1 MNQAKPDPRGQDG
14 LEPGAV
20 EPGSAEAVEA
30 TPGARGSAGARPGA
44 VGPEPAERDAVAAPA
59 VEPPLAVDAAGAEAA
74 LEKVAAGTVEPGA
87 VDSGAVEAGDP
98 RGDLRWGNVA
108 ALVRDAARRWAGR
121 EAVVDGRTRLDYAQL
136 GERVERAAAACLAA
150 GVEPG
155 DRVAV
160 WAPNTADWIVSALGA
175 VTAGAVL
182 VPLNTR
188 FKGAEAAYV
197 LQRSRARLLFVT
209 GTFLGTSYVASL
221 RRATTEAPA
230 PGTPGTATGPGSV
243 RASGTHSG
251 PGTPATGPAGPTRP
265 AAGAATGTGPVGTR
279 PRRGPLPGLPDL
291 EQVVVLADDAPAD
304 FRTWKDFLA
313 GGDAVPASAV
323 RARTDA
329 IPPDAPSD
337 IIFTSGTT
345 GSPKGAVI
353 THAQTLRCY
362 AVWSGLAGLR
372 EGDRYLIVNPFFH
385 TFGYKAG
392 IIACLM
398 RGATMVPQPVFDV
411 DTVLANI
418 AAERISVL
426 PGPPTL
432 HQSLLDHPQREHHDL
447 SALRLV
453 VTGAAVVPL
462 QLVER
467 LRTELRIAT
476 VLTAYGL
483 SEAGGIVTMCRRGD
497 PAEVVAATSGRA
509 IPGTELRITGPDG
522 SACPPGT
529 PGEVRV
535 RGYHVM
541 RGYFEDPEGTARTLT
556 PDGWLRTGDVG
567 VLDAAGNLRITD
579 RIKDMFIVGGFNAY
593 PAEIEQLLG
602 LHPDVADVA
611 VVGIPDPRLGE
622 VGKAYAVRRPGSTL
636 TADDLIAWS
645 RREMANYKVPR
656 EVEFVPSL
664 PRNASGKILKTR
676 LRDSRH

>member
-1 MNQAKPDPRGQDG
+1 MEEG
-14 LEPGAV
+14 
-20 EPGSAEAVEA
+20 
-30 TPGARGSAGARPGA
+30 
-44 VGPEPAERDAVAAPA
+44 
-59 VEPPLAVDAAGAEAA
+59 AGAEGFAHDAGAA
-74 LEKVAAGTVEPGA
+74 PGA
-87 VDSGAVEAGDP
+87 GSADP
-98 RGDLRWGNVA
+98 RGDLRWATVGG
-108 ALVRDAARRWAGR
+108 LVRDAAERYGDR
-121 EAVVDGRTRLDYAQL
+121 EAVVDGRVRITYAEL
-136 GERVERAAAACLAA
+136 GARVERAAAACLAA
-150 GVEPG
+150 GTEPG

-160 WAPNTADWIVSALGA
+160 WAPNTLEWIVSALGA
-175 VTAGAVL
+175 VSAGAVL

-188 FKGAEAAYV
+188 FKGTEAAYV
-197 LQRSRARLLFVT
+197 LRRSRARLLFVT

-221 RRATTEAPA
+221 RRAAAE
-230 PGTPGTATGPGSV
+230 
-243 RASGTHSG
+243 G
-251 PGTPATGPAGPTRP
+251 PGT
-265 AAGAATGTGPVGTR
+265 
-279 PRRGPLPGLPDL
+279 GPLPALPHL
-291 EQVVVLADDAPAD
+291 EQVVVLADDAPDA
-304 FRTWKDFLA
+304 FRTWKEFLA
-313 GGDAVPASAV
+313 DGDAVPAAAV
-323 RARTDA
+323 RARADA
-329 IPPDAPSD
+329 IRPDTPSD

-362 AVWSGLAGLR
+362 AVWSELAGLR

-398 RGATMVPQPVFDV
+398 RGATMVPQPVFNV
-411 DTVLANI
+411 DTVMANI

-432 HQSLLDHPQREHHDL
+432 HQSLLDHPQRAQHDL

-467 LRTELRIAT
+467 LRAELRIAT

-483 SEAGGIVTMCRRGD
+483 SEAGGFVTMCRRDD

-509 IPGTELRITGPDG
+509 IPDTEVRVTGPDG
-522 SACPPGT
+522 AALPAGAA
-529 PGEVRV
+529 GEVRV
-535 RGYHVM
+535 RGHHVM
-541 RGYFEDPEGTARTLT
+541 RGYFEDPEGTADAIT
-556 PDGWLRTGDVG
+556 PEGWLRTGDVG

-602 LHPDVADVA
+602 LHPDIADIA
-611 VVGIPDPRLGE
+611 VVGVPDPRLGE

-656 EVEFVPSL
+656 EVEFLPAL
-664 PRNASGKILKTR
+664 PRNAGGKVLKTE
-676 LRDSRH
+676 LRKR

>member
-1 MNQAKPDPRGQDG
+1 MAEDRREDG
-14 LEPGAV
+14 HEDV
-20 EPGSAEAVEA
+20 HEDV
-30 TPGARGSAGARPGA
+30 
-44 VGPEPAERDAVAAPA
+44 
-59 VEPPLAVDAAGAEAA
+59 
-74 LEKVAAGTVEPGA
+74 
-87 VDSGAVEAGDP
+87 
-98 RGDLRWGNVA
+98 RGDLRWGSIA
-108 ALVRDAARRWAGR
+108 GLVRDAAARYADR
-121 EAVVDGRTRLDYAQL
+121 EAVVDGRVRVDYAQL
-136 GERVERAAAACLAA
+136 GERVERAAAGCIAA

-160 WAPNTADWIVSALGA
+160 WAPNTLEWIVSALGA
-175 VTAGAVL
+175 VSAGAVL

-188 FKGAEAAYV
+188 FKGTEAAYV

-221 RRATTEAPA
+221 RRAAAE
-230 PGTPGTATGPGSV
+230 GPGE
-243 RASGTHSG
+243 
-251 PGTPATGPAGPTRP
+251 
-265 AAGAATGTGPVGTR
+265 
-279 PRRGPLPGLPDL
+279 GPLPGLPHL
-291 EQVVVLADDAPAD
+291 EQVVVLAEDAPES
-304 FRTWKDFLA
+304 FRTWKDFLT
-313 GGDAVPASAV
+313 GGDSVPADAV
-323 RARTDA
+323 RERAGA
-329 IPPDAPSD
+329 IPADAPSD

-353 THAQTLRCY
+353 THAQSLRCY
-362 AVWSGLAGLR
+362 DVWSELAGLR

-398 RGATMVPQPVFDV
+398 RGATMVPQPVFNV

-432 HQSLLDHPQREHHDL
+432 HQSLLDHPQRDHHDL

-467 LRTELRIAT
+467 LRGELRIAT

-483 SEAGGIVTMCRRGD
+483 SEASGIVTMCRRGD
-497 PAEVVAATSGRA
+497 PAEIIAETSGRA
-509 IPGTELRITGPDG
+509 IPDTEVMIRGADG
-522 SACPPGT
+522 QAQPAGGV
-529 PGEVRV
+529 GEIAV
-535 RGYHVM
+535 RGHHVM
-541 RGYFEDPEGTARTLT
+541 RGYFEDPDETAKTIT
-556 PDGWLRTGDVG
+556 PEGWLLTGDVG
-567 VLDAAGNLRITD
+567 FMDADGNLRITD

-656 EVEFVPSL
+656 AVEFVAEL
-664 PRNASGKILKTR
+664 PRNASGKVLKR
-676 LRDSRH
+676 ELRAR

>member
-1 MNQAKPDPRGQDG
+1 M
-14 LEPGAV
+14 
-20 EPGSAEAVEA
+20 
-30 TPGARGSAGARPGA
+30 
-44 VGPEPAERDAVAAPA
+44 
-59 VEPPLAVDAAGAEAA
+59 
-74 LEKVAAGTVEPGA
+74 
-87 VDSGAVEAGDP
+87 
-98 RGDLRWGNVA
+98 RGDLRWGTIA
-108 ALVRDAARRWAGR
+108 GLVRDAAARFADR
-121 EAVVDGRTRLDYAQL
+121 EAVVDGRVRVDYAQL
-136 GERVERAAAACLAA
+136 GERVERAAAACIAA

-160 WAPNTADWIVSALGA
+160 WAPNTLEWIVSALGA
-175 VTAGAVL
+175 VSAGAVL

-188 FKGAEAAYV
+188 FKGTEAAYV
-197 LQRSRARLLFVT
+197 LRRSRARLLFVT

-221 RRATTEAPA
+221 RRAAA
-230 PGTPGTATGPGSV
+230 DGPGD
-243 RASGTHSG
+243 
-251 PGTPATGPAGPTRP
+251 
-265 AAGAATGTGPVGTR
+265 
-279 PRRGPLPGLPDL
+279 GPLPGLPHL
-291 EQVVVLADDAPAD
+291 EQVVVLAEDAPES

-313 GGDAVPASAV
+313 GGDRVPAGAV
-323 RARTDA
+323 RERAGA

-353 THAQTLRCY
+353 THAQSLRCY
-362 AVWSGLAGLR
+362 DVWSELAGLR

-398 RGATMVPQPVFDV
+398 RGATMVPQPVFNV

-432 HQSLLDHPQREHHDL
+432 HQSLLDHPQRDQHDL

-467 LRTELRIAT
+467 LRGELRIAT

-483 SEAGGIVTMCRRGD
+483 SEASGIVTMCRPGD
-497 PAEVVAATSGRA
+497 PAAIIAETSGRA
-509 IPGTELRITGPDG
+509 IPDTEVVIRDAAGRPQPAG
-522 SACPPGT
+522 QV
-529 PGEVRV
+529 GEIAV
-535 RGYHVM
+535 RGHHVM
-541 RGYFEDPEGTARTLT
+541 RGYFEDPEETAKAIT
-556 PDGWLRTGDVG
+556 PDGWLLTGDVG
-567 VLDAAGNLRITD
+567 FTDADGNLRITD

-611 VVGIPDPRLGE
+611 VVGVPDPRLGE

-656 EVEFVPSL
+656 AVEFVAEL
-664 PRNASGKILKTR
+664 PRNASGKILKR
-676 LRDSRH
+676 ELRAR

>member
-1 MNQAKPDPRGQDG
+1 MVDDAGEHDG
-14 LEPGAV
+14 SQHRNGL
-20 EPGSAEAVEA
+20 
-30 TPGARGSAGARPGA
+30 
-44 VGPEPAERDAVAAPA
+44 
-59 VEPPLAVDAAGAEAA
+59 
-74 LEKVAAGTVEPGA
+74 
-87 VDSGAVEAGDP
+87 DP
-98 RGDLRWGNVA
+98 RGDLRWGTIG
-108 ALVRDAARRWAGR
+108 ALVRDAAGRYGDR
-121 EAVVDGRTRLDYAQL
+121 EAVVDGRTRVSYAQL

-160 WAPNTADWIVSALGA
+160 WAPNTLEWIVSALGA

-197 LQRSRARLLFVT
+197 LRRSRARLLFVT

-221 RRATTEAPA
+221 RRAAAE
-230 PGTPGTATGPGSV
+230 
-243 RASGTHSG
+243 G
-251 PGTPATGPAGPTRP
+251 PGT
-265 AAGAATGTGPVGTR
+265 
-279 PRRGPLPGLPDL
+279 GPLPGLPHLD
-291 EQVVVLADDAPAD
+291 EVVVLADDAPEA

-313 GGDAVPASAV
+313 GGDHVTTAAV
-323 RARTDA
+323 RERAAA
-329 IPPDAPSD
+329 IDLDAPSD

-362 AVWSGLAGLR
+362 AVWSELAGLR

-398 RGATMVPQPVFDV
+398 RGATMVPQPVFAV

-432 HQSLLDHPQREHHDL
+432 HQSLLDHPQRDHHDL

-467 LRTELRIAT
+467 LRAELRIAT

-483 SEAGGIVTMCRRGD
+483 SEAGGLVTMCRRGD
-497 PAEVVAATSGRA
+497 EAELIAATSGRA
-509 IPGTELRITGPDG
+509 IPDTEVRVTDPDG
-522 SACPPGT
+522 APLPAGA
-529 PGEVRV
+529 PGEVHV
-535 RGYHVM
+535 RGHHVM
-541 RGYFEDPEGTARTLT
+541 RGYFEDPEETARTVT
-556 PDGWLRTGDVG
+556 PDGWLRTGDIG
-567 VLDAAGNLRITD
+567 VLDARGYLRITD

-602 LHPDVADVA
+602 LHPDIADVA
-611 VVGIPDPRLGE
+611 VIGIPDPRLGE
-622 VGKAYAVRRPGSTL
+622 VGKAYAVRRPGATL

-656 EVEFVPSL
+656 EVEFVTAL
-664 PRNASGKILKTR
+664 PRNASGKVLKTQ
-676 LRDSRH
+676 LRSRHPHPARPTP